1 MNILENA
8 DPEVQKAFQTILSVF
23 GGEDGGLSFTRL
35 SQMIVDMDNQSKNGD
50 VHAKKILDI
59 VKQFGRLC
67 ELNLQSTIDKRR
79 EKYNPS

>member
-1 MNILENA
+1 MEIIKDVEP
-8 DPEVQKAFQTILSVF
+8 DVQKAVRTILSVF
-23 GGEDGGLSFTRL
+23 GGEDGGGSFARL
-35 SQMIVDMDNQSKNGD
+35 AGMINDLDKQSKNGD